1 MSEDKNREVR
11 RILADG
17 RCPQCFRV
25 IVSVDREDENRHYY
39 LIKSMI
45 VNNKNGEVTGKCV
58 RCKTELEIPVIKM
71 KGKFTIP
78 RKL

>member
-1 MSEDKNREVR
+1 MSEDKNGEIR
-11 RILADG
+11 RILPDG
-17 RCPQCFRV
+17 RCPQCNRV
-25 IVSVDREDENRHYY
+25 IVSIDRSDKNRHYY

-45 VNNKNGEVTGKCV
+45 VNNENGEVTGKCV

-78 RKL
+78 RKK